1 MVEGDA
7 SVVMMTGARSGASGA
22 FVRTS
27 LQEPLF
33 KSLNAEVAEGAEE
46 CQKPV
51 PRVLRVLRVN
61 ALPKPES
68 ERLGA
73 LVC

>member
-51 PRVLRVLRVN
+51 PRVLRVN